1 MAYEVTATR
10 KRPRSF
16 EQIVGQEFVVA
27 TLRGAIERQQIA
39 HAFLFSGPRG
49 VGKTSAARVLAR
61 ALNCAAGPT
70 VSACGECNQCKEIG
84 AGSSL
89 DVIEIDGASNTGVDD
104 VRAIKDEVLFPPV
117 AARYKVYIIDEV
129 HMLSTSA
136 FNALLKTVEEPPPY
150 VVFIFA
156 TTEIHKVP
164 ATIRSRCQQFTF
176 RLFSVDEIR
185 DRLAEVAAEMS
196 LEADEEALIWVAKE
210 ADGSLRDAYTTF
222 DQIASFAGDRR
233 IGIDAIRDT
242 IGALSMDELNQVGT
256 LIGSD
261 DPAAMLTLADEI
273 MERGVSV
280 ERFVIALADYLRS
293 LLLLR
298 HGVTRPGILG
308 YPEASFNADA
318 RARLS
323 VSQLELAGELLLEA
337 HRNLKQSVSPRFE
350 LELLLSRLA
359 RVTGMVTPDELLA
372 EVHAIK
378 DQFTGDGGDAG
389 GAPARRPNEVA
400 PGPRGGGRWAGGGGA
415 AAAAGGTPPPGQPRA
430 RATGTAGTAGGPA
443 AGSMA
448 SRGAASSTAFPDGAV
463 RGRGA
468 AGGAAASG
476 AAPSSGTPGDA
487 AGAGASGAAPG
498 GAASGGAATAGAA
511 PGGAVAG
518 GVASSATV
526 AGGPVRSDAVPGGA
540 APEPAIPPRGRPVAQ
555 AAVMR
560 DSGNGGRAAATA
572 EVAGEHATRPAAG
585 APAAP
590 GDAPEVLHEIGARV
604 RAQNQMSLAASVER
618 AQAAV
623 VEAGRVT
630 VTFAAS
636 DRYHGGQVA
645 GAQQTLAAVASEILG
660 RPVSVGVDYQREQG
674 REAADARAAA
684 PENVDVGRFC
694 KIFRGEVI
702 KEITHGI

>member
-16 EQIVGQEFVVA
+16 DQIVGQEFVVA

-70 VSACGECNQCKEIG
+70 VSPCDDCNQCREVSAG
-84 AGSSL
+84 ASL

-104 VRAIKDEVLFPPV
+104 VRAIKDEVLFPP
-117 AARYKVYIIDEV
+117 ASARYKVYIIDEV

-176 RLFSVDEIR
+176 RLFSTDEIR
-185 DRLAEVAAEMS
+185 DRLAEVAAELN
-196 LEADEEALIWVAKE
+196 LEADDEALIWVAKE

-222 DQIASFAGDRR
+222 DQIASFAGGRR
-233 IGIDAIRDT
+233 ISIDAIRDT
-242 IGALSMDELNQVGT
+242 IGALSMDELNRVGT

-261 DPAAMLTLADEI
+261 DAAAMLALADEI
-273 MERGVSV
+273 LERGVSV

-308 YPEASFNADA
+308 YPEASFSADV
-318 RARLS
+318 RSRIS
-323 VSQLELAGELLLEA
+323 VSRLELAGELLLEV

-372 EVHAIK
+372 EVHTIK
-378 DQFTGDGGDAG
+378 GQFTGGDGTGTGGGDGGV
-389 GAPARRPNEVA
+389 PAR
-400 PGPRGGGRWAGGGGA
+400 
-415 AAAAGGTPPPGQPRA
+415 PPE
-430 RATGTAGTAGGPA
+430 
-443 AGSMA
+443 
-448 SRGAASSTAFPDGAV
+448 
-463 RGRGA
+463 
-468 AGGAAASG
+468 
-476 AAPSSGTPGDA
+476 
-487 AGAGASGAAPG
+487 AAPG
-498 GAASGGAATAGAA
+498 GAMPAPGGVAVSGAGTAA
-511 PGGAVAG
+511 PARAHPPRPAPRPVPRPDGAVAG
-518 GVASSATV
+518 GGRPDT
-526 AGGPVRSDAVPGGA
+526 A
-540 APEPAIPPRGRPVAQ
+540 APAPSLRASGHVAQ
-555 AAVMR
+555 AAP
-560 DSGNGGRAAATA
+560 AAAAADGVAVDAGDGTA
-572 EVAGEHATRPAAG
+572 ATGAAGKPAASEG
-585 APAAP
+585 AP
-590 GDAPEVLHEIGARV
+590 ELLHEIGASV

-618 AQAAV
+618 AEAV
-623 VEAGRVT
+623 VVTDERVT
-630 VTFAAS
+630 MTFAAG

-645 GAQQTLAAVASEILG
+645 SAQQTVASAASEILG
-660 RPVSVGVDYQREQG
+660 RPVSVGVDYRRDPEPAG
-674 REAADARAAA
+674 PAARAAG
-684 PENVDVGRFC
+684 PEHADVGRFC
-694 KIFRGEVI
+694 KIFRGEVV
-702 KEITHGI
+702 KEIAHGI

>member
-27 TLRGAIERQQIA
+27 TLCGAIERQQIA

-70 VSACGECNQCKEIG
+70 ATPCDDCNECKEIS

-176 RLFSVDEIR
+176 RLFSTDEIC
-185 DRLAEVAAEMS
+185 DRLAEVAAELD
-196 LEADEEALIWVAKE
+196 LETDAEALIWIAKE

-222 DQIASFAGDRR
+222 DQIASFTGGRR
-233 IGIDAIRDT
+233 ITMDAIRDT
-242 IGALSMDELNQVGT
+242 IGALSMDELNRVGN

-261 DPAAMLTLADEI
+261 DATAMLTLADDI
-273 MERGVSV
+273 LERGVSV

-308 YPEASFNADA
+308 YPEASFSAEA
-318 RARLS
+318 RARLP
-323 VSQLELAGELLLEA
+323 VSQLELAGELLLEV

-378 DQFTGDGGDAG
+378 GQFAG
-389 GAPARRPNEVA
+389 AAPAKLPGSA
-400 PGPRGGGRWAGGGGA
+400 PGGPAWAGPR
-415 AAAAGGTPPPGQPRA
+415 AAAGGPGSGYPGDPPQGRPRQA
-430 RATGTAGTAGGPA
+430 P
-443 AGSMA
+443 
-448 SRGAASSTAFPDGAV
+448 
-463 RGRGA
+463 
-468 AGGAAASG
+468 ASG
-476 AAPSSGTPGDA
+476 AAGTARAPA
-487 AGAGASGAAPG
+487 AGA
-498 GAASGGAATAGAA
+498 AGAA
-511 PGGAVAG
+511 GTARAPAAGAAGAAGTARAPAPGAG
-518 GVASSATV
+518 GTA
-526 AGGPVRSDAVPGGA
+526 
-540 APEPAIPPRGRPVAQ
+540 
-555 AAVMR
+555 
-560 DSGNGGRAAATA
+560 RAAAPPA
-572 EVAGEHATRPAAG
+572 RGGPRAADPDDPPWRSAIAAAG
-585 APAAP
+585 APALRDSGPAGSAAP
-590 GDAPEVLHEIGARV
+590 AAMTAEAPASPADLPAGEAAQGRASDPAPEVLHEISARV
-604 RAQNQMSLAASVER
+604 RAQNQLSLAANLEK
-618 AQAAV
+618 AV
-623 VEAGRVT
+623 ATVVDGGRVT
-630 VTFAAS
+630 VTFAAG
-636 DRYHGGQVA
+636 DRYAGGQVVN
-645 GAQQTLAAVASEILG
+645 AQQTVAAAASEILG
-660 RPVSVGVDYQREQG
+660 RPVSIGVDYRREP
-674 REAADARAAA
+674 AAA
-684 PENVDVGRFC
+684 PEGADRAAPENADVGRFC
-694 KIFRGEVI
+694 KIFRGEVV
-702 KEITHGI
+702 KEIAHGT

>member
-27 TLRGAIERQQIA
+27 TLSGAIERQQIA

-70 VSACGECNQCKEIG
+70 PTPCDDCNECKEIG

-176 RLFSVDEIR
+176 RLFSTDEIC
-185 DRLAEVAAEMS
+185 DRLAEVAAELG
-196 LEADEEALIWVAKE
+196 LETDAEALIWIAKE

-222 DQIASFAGDRR
+222 DQIASFTGGRR
-233 IGIDAIRDT
+233 ITMDAIRDT
-242 IGALSMDELNQVGT
+242 IGALSMDELNRVGI

-261 DPAAMLTLADEI
+261 DATAMLALADDI
-273 MERGVSV
+273 LERGVSV

-308 YPEASFNADA
+308 YPEASFSAEA
-318 RARLS
+318 RARLP
-323 VSQLELAGELLLEA
+323 VSQLELAGELLLEV

-378 DQFTGDGGDAG
+378 GQFAGAADA
-389 GAPARRPNEVA
+389 APAKLPGSA
-400 PGPRGGGRWAGGGGA
+400 PGGPPWAGPR
-415 AAAAGGTPPPGQPRA
+415 AAAGGPGSGYPGDPPQGRPRQA
-430 RATGTAGTAGGPA
+430 PATGAGGTTGTARVP
-443 AGSMA
+443 
-448 SRGAASSTAFPDGAV
+448 
-463 RGRGA
+463 
-468 AGGAAASG
+468 
-476 AAPSSGTPGDA
+476 A
-487 AGAGASGAAPG
+487 AGAGG
-498 GAASGGAATAGAA
+498 TAR
-511 PGGAVAG
+511 V
-518 GVASSATV
+518 
-526 AGGPVRSDAVPGGA
+526 
-540 APEPAIPPRGRPVAQ
+540 
-555 AAVMR
+555 
-560 DSGNGGRAAATA
+560 
-572 EVAGEHATRPAAG
+572 PAAG
-585 APAAP
+585 AGGTARAPAAGAGGTARAP
-590 GDAPEVLHEIGARV
+590 AAGAAGTARAPATGAAGTARAPAAGAAGTARAPAPPATSAAAPPARGGPRAADPDDPPWRSAIAGAGAPALRDSGPADSAAPADLPAGEAAQGRASDAGAEVLHEISARV
-604 RAQNQMSLAASVER
+604 RAQNQLSLAANLEK
-618 AQAAV
+618 AV
-623 VEAGRVT
+623 ATVVDGGRVT
-630 VTFAAS
+630 VMFAAG
-636 DRYHGGQVA
+636 DRYAGGQVVN
-645 GAQQTLAAVASEILG
+645 AQQTVAAAASEILG
-660 RPVSVGVDYQREQG
+660 RPVSIGVDYRREP
-674 REAADARAAA
+674 AAA
-684 PENVDVGRFC
+684 PEGADRAAPENADVGRVC
-694 KIFRGEVI
+694 KIFRGEVV
-702 KEITHGI
+702 KEITHGT

>member
-70 VSACGECNQCKEIG
+70 PTPCDDCNQCKEIG

-117 AARYKVYIIDEV
+117 AASYKVYIIDEV

-176 RLFSVDEIR
+176 RLFSTDEIC
-185 DRLAEVAAEMS
+185 DRLAEVAVELG
-196 LEADEEALIWVAKE
+196 LETDDEALIWIAKE

-222 DQIASFAGDRR
+222 DQIASFTGGSR
-233 IGIDAIRDT
+233 ITMDAIRDT
-242 IGALSMDELNQVGT
+242 IGALSMDELNRVGI

-261 DPAAMLTLADEI
+261 DATAMLALADDI
-273 MERGVSV
+273 LERGVSV

-308 YPEASFNADA
+308 YPEASFSAEA
-318 RARLS
+318 RARLP
-323 VSQLELAGELLLEA
+323 VSQLELAGELLLEV

-378 DQFTGDGGDAG
+378 SQFAGAAGAADAPAQVPGTVPGGPPWARPRAAAG
-389 GAPARRPNEVA
+389 GTEAGASGPGSGHPSGTSAGRLRQAPAAPAAPAAGAAGSARAPAAPGAGATVQPARYGPRAADPDDPPWRGARPTAAAPAVRDSGPAGSVA
-400 PGPRGGGRWAGGGGA
+400 PATMTAPAPAPAAA
-415 AAAAGGTPPPGQPRA
+415 AAAAGGREVP
-430 RATGTAGTAGGPA
+430 AGEPA
-443 AGSMA
+443 ERS
-448 SRGAASSTAFPDGAV
+448 AADP
-463 RGRGA
+463 
-468 AGGAAASG
+468 
-476 AAPSSGTPGDA
+476 
-487 AGAGASGAAPG
+487 
-498 GAASGGAATAGAA
+498 
-511 PGGAVAG
+511 
-518 GVASSATV
+518 
-526 AGGPVRSDAVPGGA
+526 
-540 APEPAIPPRGRPVAQ
+540 APEA
-555 AAVMR
+555 
-560 DSGNGGRAAATA
+560 
-572 EVAGEHATRPAAG
+572 
-585 APAAP
+585 
-590 GDAPEVLHEIGARV
+590 LHEISARV
-604 RAQNQMSLAASVER
+604 RAQNQLSLAANLEK
-618 AQAAV
+618 AV
-623 VEAGRVT
+623 ATVVDGGRVT
-630 VTFAAS
+630 VTFAAG
-636 DRYHGGQVA
+636 DRYAGGQVVD
-645 GAQQTLAAVASEILG
+645 AQQTVAAAASEILG
-660 RPVSVGVDYQREQG
+660 RPVSIGVDYRREP
-674 REAADARAAA
+674 AAA
-684 PENVDVGRFC
+684 PEGAGRATPENADVGRFC
-694 KIFRGEVI
+694 KIFRGEVV
-702 KEITHGI
+702 KEIAHGT

>member
-70 VSACGECNQCKEIG
+70 ASPCDECNQCKEVS

-104 VRAIKDEVLFPPV
+104 VRAIKDEVLFPP
-117 AARYKVYIIDEV
+117 ASARYKVYIIDEV

-176 RLFSVDEIR
+176 RLFSTDEIR
-185 DRLAEVAAEMS
+185 DRLAEVATELH

-233 IGIDAIRDT
+233 ISIDAIRDT
-242 IGALSMDELNQVGT
+242 IGALSMDELNRVGT

-261 DPAAMLTLADEI
+261 APAAMLALADEI
-273 MERGVSV
+273 VERGVSV

-308 YPEASFNADA
+308 YPEASFSTEA

-323 VSQLELAGELLLEA
+323 VSQLELAGELLLEV

-372 EVHAIK
+372 EVQAIK
-378 DQFTGDGGDAG
+378 GQFTGDAGDAG
-389 GAPARRPNEVA
+389 GVPAGRPEAA
-400 PGPRGGGRWAGGGGA
+400 PGPRPTTAAGAPPAGPPSARTTEPAGVAGA
-415 AAAAGGTPPPGQPRA
+415 AAPT
-430 RATGTAGTAGGPA
+430 GPA
-443 AGSMA
+443 PSGVP
-448 SRGAASSTAFPDGAV
+448 RGP
-463 RGRGA
+463 
-468 AGGAAASG
+468 
-476 AAPSSGTPGDA
+476 APA
-487 AGAGASGAAPG
+487 R
-498 GAASGGAATAGAA
+498 AGAA
-511 PGGAVAG
+511 EQARKYGLR
-518 GVASSATV
+518 T
-526 AGGPVRSDAVPGGA
+526 
-540 APEPAIPPRGRPVAQ
+540 APEPAGPARGRP
-555 AAVMR
+555 AAP
-560 DSGNGGRAAATA
+560 AA
-572 EVAGEHATRPAAG
+572 EPDRPAARGSG
-585 APAAP
+585 APTGGSARSATAPVELAERGALQAAP
-590 GDAPEVLHEIGARV
+590 VPTAAEDASEMLHEIGARV
-604 RAQNQMSLAASVER
+604 RALNQMSLAASVER
-618 AQAAV
+618 AEAAV
-623 VEAGRVT
+623 VEADRVT
-630 VTFAAS
+630 ITFAAS

-645 GAQQTLAAVASEILG
+645 SAQQTVATAASEILG
-660 RPVSVGVDYQREQG
+660 RPVTVGVDYRREQG
-674 REAADARAAA
+674 ASGGAA
-684 PENVDVGRFC
+684 PAAGPEDADVGRFC
-694 KIFRGEVI
+694 KVFRGEVI
-702 KEITHGI
+702 KEIAHGI

>member
-70 VSACGECNQCKEIG
+70 PTPCDDCNQCKEIG

-117 AARYKVYIIDEV
+117 AASYKVYIIDEV

-176 RLFSVDEIR
+176 RLFSTDEIC
-185 DRLAEVAAEMS
+185 DRLAEVAVELG
-196 LEADEEALIWVAKE
+196 LETDDEALIWIAKE

-222 DQIASFAGDRR
+222 DQIASFTGGSR
-233 IGIDAIRDT
+233 ITMDAIRDT
-242 IGALSMDELNQVGT
+242 IGALSMDELNRVGI

-261 DPAAMLTLADEI
+261 DATAMLALADDI
-273 MERGVSV
+273 LERGVSV

-308 YPEASFNADA
+308 YPEASFSAEA
-318 RARLS
+318 RARLP
-323 VSQLELAGELLLEA
+323 VSQLELAGELLLEV

-378 DQFTGDGGDAG
+378 GQFAG
-389 GAPARRPNEVA
+389 
-400 PGPRGGGRWAGGGGA
+400 
-415 AAAAGGTPPPGQPRA
+415 AAGGT
-430 RATGTAGTAGGPA
+430 
-443 AGSMA
+443 
-448 SRGAASSTAFPDGAV
+448 
-463 RGRGA
+463 
-468 AGGAAASG
+468 
-476 AAPSSGTPGDA
+476 A
-487 AGAGASGAAPG
+487 AGAGGPGSGDPSGTSAGRLRQAPAAP
-498 GAASGGAATAGAA
+498 AA
-511 PGGAVAG
+511 
-518 GVASSATV
+518 
-526 AGGPVRSDAVPGGA
+526 
-540 APEPAIPPRGRPVAQ
+540 
-555 AAVMR
+555 
-560 DSGNGGRAAATA
+560 
-572 EVAGEHATRPAAG
+572 PAAG
-585 APAAP
+585 AAGSARAPTAPGAGATEPPARYGPRAADPDDPPWRGARPTAAAPAVRDSGPAGSVAPAAMTAP
-590 GDAPEVLHEIGARV
+590 APAPAGGREVPEGEPAERSAADPAPEALHEISARV
-604 RAQNQMSLAASVER
+604 RAQNQLSLAAALEK
-618 AQAAV
+618 AV
-623 VEAGRVT
+623 ATVVDGGRVT
-630 VTFAAS
+630 VTFAAG
-636 DRYHGGQVA
+636 DRYAGGQVVN
-645 GAQQTLAAVASEILG
+645 AQQTVAAAASEILG
-660 RPVSVGVDYQREQG
+660 RPVSIGVDYRREP
-674 REAADARAAA
+674 AAA
-684 PENVDVGRFC
+684 PEGGGRAAPENADVGRFC
-694 KIFRGEVI
+694 KIFRGEVV
-702 KEITHGI
+702 KEIAHGT

>member
-27 TLRGAIERQQIA
+27 TLSGAIERQQIA

-70 VSACGECNQCKEIG
+70 PTPCDDCNECKEIG

-176 RLFSVDEIR
+176 RLFSTDEIC
-185 DRLAEVAAEMS
+185 DRLAEVAAELG
-196 LEADEEALIWVAKE
+196 LETDAEALIWIAKE

-222 DQIASFAGDRR
+222 DQIASFTGGRR
-233 IGIDAIRDT
+233 ITMDAIRDT
-242 IGALSMDELNQVGT
+242 IGALSMDELNRVGI

-261 DPAAMLTLADEI
+261 DATAMLALADDI
-273 MERGVSV
+273 LERGVSV

-308 YPEASFNADA
+308 YPEASFSAEA
-318 RARLS
+318 RARLP
-323 VSQLELAGELLLEA
+323 VSQLELAGELLLEV

-378 DQFTGDGGDAG
+378 GQFAGAADA
-389 GAPARRPNEVA
+389 APAKLPGSA
-400 PGPRGGGRWAGGGGA
+400 PGGPPWAGPR
-415 AAAAGGTPPPGQPRA
+415 AAAGGPGSGYPGDPPQGRPRQA
-430 RATGTAGTAGGPA
+430 PATGAGGTTGTARVP
-443 AGSMA
+443 
-448 SRGAASSTAFPDGAV
+448 
-463 RGRGA
+463 
-468 AGGAAASG
+468 
-476 AAPSSGTPGDA
+476 A
-487 AGAGASGAAPG
+487 AGAGGTARAGTG
-498 GAASGGAATAGAA
+498 GTA
-511 PGGAVAG
+511 
-518 GVASSATV
+518 
-526 AGGPVRSDAVPGGA
+526 
-540 APEPAIPPRGRPVAQ
+540 
-555 AAVMR
+555 
-560 DSGNGGRAAATA
+560 RA
-572 EVAGEHATRPAAG
+572 PAAG
-585 APAAP
+585 AAGTARARRSGSRRDRPRAGSGSRRNRPRAGSGSRRDRPCAGSGSRRDRPCAGSGSRRDRPRAGAAR
-590 GDAPEVLHEIGARV
+590 HQRRGAAR
-604 RAQNQMSLAASVER
+604 
-618 AQAAV
+618 
-623 VEAGRVT
+623 AGRP
-630 VTFAAS
+630 
-636 DRYHGGQVA
+636 A
-645 GAQQTLAAVASEILG
+645 GG
-660 RPVSVGVDYQREQG
+660 RPG
-674 REAADARAAA
+674 
-684 PENVDVGRFC
+684 
-694 KIFRGEVI
+694 
-702 KEITHGI
+702 

>member
-61 ALNCAAGPT
+61 ALNCATGPT
-70 VSACGECNQCKEIG
+70 VSPCDDCNECKEIS

-104 VRAIKDEVLFPPV
+104 VRAIKDEVLFPPA

-176 RLFSVDEIR
+176 RLFSTDEIR
-185 DRLAEVAAEMS
+185 DRLAEVTAELN
-196 LEADEEALIWVAKE
+196 LEADDEALIWIAKE
-210 ADGSLRDAYTTF
+210 ADGSLRDAYTTL
-222 DQIASFAGDRR
+222 DQIASFTGDRR

-242 IGALSMDELNQVGT
+242 VGALSMDELNRVGT

-261 DPAAMLTLADEI
+261 DPTAMLALADEI
-273 MERGVSV
+273 LERGVSV

-308 YPEASFNADA
+308 YPEASFSAEP

-323 VSQLELAGELLLEA
+323 VSQLELAGELLLEV

-378 DQFTGDGGDAG
+378 GQFAGVDAG
-389 GAPARRPNEVA
+389 DPADAPPDPPDTAPGAPPGG
-400 PGPRGGGRWAGGGGA
+400 GPRFAGGGTGTGA
-415 AAAAGGTPPPGQPRA
+415 AGRATGDRSGTPPAGHRPAP
-430 RATGTAGTAGGPA
+430 ATATAGTA
-443 AGSMA
+443 
-448 SRGAASSTAFPDGAV
+448 
-463 RGRGA
+463 RGR
-468 AGGAAASG
+468 
-476 AAPSSGTPGDA
+476 APP
-487 AGAGASGAAPG
+487 GAGATGPPTRSDRRSADPDDSPPRGAPTTAAPVLRD
-498 GAASGGAATAGAA
+498 SG
-511 PGGAVAG
+511 PGGAVAPVAAPAEAPASPAARDRPD
-518 GVASSATV
+518 GVAASPS
-526 AGGPVRSDAVPGGA
+526 GSDT
-540 APEPAIPPRGRPVAQ
+540 APQ
-555 AAVMR
+555 L
-560 DSGNGGRAAATA
+560 
-572 EVAGEHATRPAAG
+572 
-585 APAAP
+585 
-590 GDAPEVLHEIGARV
+590 LHQIAARV

-618 AQAAV
+618 AVAAV
-623 VEAGRVT
+623 VDAGRVT
-630 VTFAAS
+630 MTFGPA
-636 DRYHGGQVA
+636 DRYAGGQVA
-645 GAQQTLAAVASEILG
+645 NAQQTVAAAASEILG
-660 RPVSVGVDYQREQG
+660 RPVSVGVDYRRD
-674 REAADARAAA
+674 REAAPAGARPAA
-684 PENVDVGRFC
+684 PEDADVGRFC
-694 KIFRGEVI
+694 KIFRGEVV
-702 KEITHGI
+702 KEIADGI

>member
-27 TLRGAIERQQIA
+27 TLSGAIERQQIA

-70 VSACGECNQCKEIG
+70 PTPCDDCNECKEIG

-176 RLFSVDEIR
+176 RLFSTDEIC
-185 DRLAEVAAEMS
+185 DRLAEVAAELG
-196 LEADEEALIWVAKE
+196 LETDAEALIWIAKE

-222 DQIASFAGDRR
+222 DQIASFTGGRR
-233 IGIDAIRDT
+233 ITMDAIRDT
-242 IGALSMDELNQVGT
+242 IGALSMDELNRVGI

-261 DPAAMLTLADEI
+261 DATAMLALADDI
-273 MERGVSV
+273 LERGVSV

-308 YPEASFNADA
+308 YPEASFSAEA
-318 RARLS
+318 RARLP
-323 VSQLELAGELLLEA
+323 VSQLELAGELLLEV

-378 DQFTGDGGDAG
+378 GQFAGAADA
-389 GAPARRPNEVA
+389 APAKLPGSA
-400 PGPRGGGRWAGGGGA
+400 PGGPPWAGPR
-415 AAAAGGTPPPGQPRA
+415 AAAGGPGSGYPGDPPQGRPRQA
-430 RATGTAGTAGGPA
+430 PATGAGGTTGTA
-443 AGSMA
+443 
-448 SRGAASSTAFPDGAV
+448 R
-463 RGRGA
+463 
-468 AGGAAASG
+468 
-476 AAPSSGTPGDA
+476 APA
-487 AGAGASGAAPG
+487 AGAGGTARAPAAGAGGTARAPTTGAAG
-498 GAASGGAATAGAA
+498 TA
-511 PGGAVAG
+511 
-518 GVASSATV
+518 
-526 AGGPVRSDAVPGGA
+526 
-540 APEPAIPPRGRPVAQ
+540 
-555 AAVMR
+555 
-560 DSGNGGRAAATA
+560 RAAAPPGTGA
-572 EVAGEHATRPAAG
+572 AAPPARGGPRAADPDDPPWRSAIAAAG
-585 APAAP
+585 APALRDSGPADSAAP
-590 GDAPEVLHEIGARV
+590 ADLPAGEAAQGRASDAGAEVLHEISARV
-604 RAQNQMSLAASVER
+604 RAQNQLSLAANLEK
-618 AQAAV
+618 AV
-623 VEAGRVT
+623 ATVVDGGRVT
-630 VTFAAS
+630 VMFAAG
-636 DRYHGGQVA
+636 DRYAGGQVVN
-645 GAQQTLAAVASEILG
+645 AQQTVAAAASEILG
-660 RPVSVGVDYQREQG
+660 RPVSIGVDYRREP
-674 REAADARAAA
+674 AAA
-684 PENVDVGRFC
+684 PEGADRAAPENADVGRVC
-694 KIFRGEVI
+694 KIFRGEVV
-702 KEITHGI
+702 KEITHGT

>member
-27 TLRGAIERQQIA
+27 TLSGAIERQQIA

-70 VSACGECNQCKEIG
+70 PTPCDDCNECKEIG
-84 AGSSL
+84 LGSSL

-176 RLFSVDEIR
+176 RLFSTDEIC
-185 DRLAEVAAEMS
+185 DRLAEVAAELG
-196 LEADEEALIWVAKE
+196 LETDAEALIWIAKE

-222 DQIASFAGDRR
+222 DQIASFTGGRR
-233 IGIDAIRDT
+233 ITMDAIRDT
-242 IGALSMDELNQVGT
+242 IGALSMDELNRVGI

-261 DPAAMLTLADEI
+261 DATAMLALADDI
-273 MERGVSV
+273 LERGVSV

-308 YPEASFNADA
+308 YPEASFSAEA
-318 RARLS
+318 RARLP
-323 VSQLELAGELLLEA
+323 VSQLELAGELLLEV

-378 DQFTGDGGDAG
+378 GQFAGAADA
-389 GAPARRPNEVA
+389 APAKLPGSA
-400 PGPRGGGRWAGGGGA
+400 PGGPPWAGPR
-415 AAAAGGTPPPGQPRA
+415 AAAGGPGSGYPGDPPQGRPRQA
-430 RATGTAGTAGGPA
+430 PATGAGGTTGTARVPA
-443 AGSMA
+443 AG
-448 SRGAASSTAFPDGAV
+448 
-463 RGRGA
+463 A
-468 AGGAAASG
+468 AGTAR
-476 AAPSSGTPGDA
+476 APA
-487 AGAGASGAAPG
+487 AGAGGTARAPATGAAGTARAP
-498 GAASGGAATAGAA
+498 AAGAA
-511 PGGAVAG
+511 GTARAPAA
-518 GVASSATV
+518 
-526 AGGPVRSDAVPGGA
+526 GA
-540 APEPAIPPRGRPVAQ
+540 AGTA
-555 AAVMR
+555 
-560 DSGNGGRAAATA
+560 RAAAPPGTGA
-572 EVAGEHATRPAAG
+572 AAPPARGGPRAADPDDPPWRSAIAAAG
-585 APAAP
+585 APALRDSGPAGSAAP
-590 GDAPEVLHEIGARV
+590 AARTAEAPASPADLPAGEAAQGRASDAGPEVLHEISARV
-604 RAQNQMSLAASVER
+604 RAQNQLSLAANLEK
-618 AQAAV
+618 AV
-623 VEAGRVT
+623 ATVVDGGRVT
-630 VTFAAS
+630 VMFAAG
-636 DRYHGGQVA
+636 DRYAGGQVVN
-645 GAQQTLAAVASEILG
+645 AQQTVAAAASEILG
-660 RPVSVGVDYQREQG
+660 RPVSIGVDYRREP
-674 REAADARAAA
+674 AAA
-684 PENVDVGRFC
+684 PEGADRAAPENADVGRVC
-694 KIFRGEVI
+694 KIFRGEVV
-702 KEITHGI
+702 KEITHGT

>member
-70 VSACGECNQCKEIG
+70 PTPCDDCNQCKEIG

-117 AARYKVYIIDEV
+117 AASYKVYIIDEV

-176 RLFSVDEIR
+176 RLFSTDEIC
-185 DRLAEVAAEMS
+185 DRLAEVAVELG
-196 LEADEEALIWVAKE
+196 LETDDEALIWIAKE

-222 DQIASFAGDRR
+222 DQIASFTGGSR
-233 IGIDAIRDT
+233 ITMDAIRDT
-242 IGALSMDELNQVGT
+242 IGALSMDELNRVGI

-261 DPAAMLTLADEI
+261 DATAMLALADDI
-273 MERGVSV
+273 LERGVSV

-308 YPEASFNADA
+308 YPEASFSAEA
-318 RARLS
+318 RARLP
-323 VSQLELAGELLLEA
+323 VSQLELAGELLLEV

-378 DQFTGDGGDAG
+378 SQFAGAAGAADAPAQVPGTVPGGPPWARPRAAAG
-389 GAPARRPNEVA
+389 GTEAGASGPGSGHPSGTSAGRLRQAPAAPAAPAAGAAGSARAPAAPGAGATVQPARYGPRAADPDDPPWRGARPTAAAPAVRDSGPAGSVA
-400 PGPRGGGRWAGGGGA
+400 PATMTAPAPAPAAA
-415 AAAAGGTPPPGQPRA
+415 AAAAGGREVP
-430 RATGTAGTAGGPA
+430 AGEPA
-443 AGSMA
+443 ERS
-448 SRGAASSTAFPDGAV
+448 AADP
-463 RGRGA
+463 
-468 AGGAAASG
+468 
-476 AAPSSGTPGDA
+476 
-487 AGAGASGAAPG
+487 
-498 GAASGGAATAGAA
+498 
-511 PGGAVAG
+511 
-518 GVASSATV
+518 
-526 AGGPVRSDAVPGGA
+526 
-540 APEPAIPPRGRPVAQ
+540 APEA
-555 AAVMR
+555 
-560 DSGNGGRAAATA
+560 
-572 EVAGEHATRPAAG
+572 
-585 APAAP
+585 
-590 GDAPEVLHEIGARV
+590 LHELSARV
-604 RAQNQMSLAASVER
+604 RAQNQLSLAANLEK
-618 AQAAV
+618 AV
-623 VEAGRVT
+623 ATVVDGGRVT
-630 VTFAAS
+630 VTFAAG
-636 DRYHGGQVA
+636 DRYAGGQVVD
-645 GAQQTLAAVASEILG
+645 AQQTVAAAASEILG
-660 RPVSVGVDYQREQG
+660 RPVSIGVDYRREP
-674 REAADARAAA
+674 AAA
-684 PENVDVGRFC
+684 PEGAGRAAPENADVGRFC
-694 KIFRGEVI
+694 KIFRGEVV
-702 KEITHGI
+702 KEIAHGT

>member
-61 ALNCAAGPT
+61 ALDCAAGPT
-70 VSACGECNQCKEIG
+70 VSPCDECNQCKEIS

-104 VRAIKDEVLFPPV
+104 VRAIKDEVLFPP
-117 AARYKVYIIDEV
+117 ASARYKVYIIDEV

-176 RLFSVDEIR
+176 RLFSTDEIR
-185 DRLAEVAAEMS
+185 DRLAEVATELN

-233 IGIDAIRDT
+233 ISIDAIRDT

-261 DPAAMLTLADEI
+261 DPAAMLALADEI
-273 MERGVSV
+273 IERGVSV

-308 YPEASFNADA
+308 YPEASFSAEA

-323 VSQLELAGELLLEA
+323 VSQLELAGEMLLEV

-378 DQFTGDGGDAG
+378 GQFTGAAGDAG
-389 GAPARRPNEVA
+389 GVP
-400 PGPRGGGRWAGGGGA
+400 GGA
-415 AAAAGGTPPPGQPRA
+415 VPTTAADAPPAGAPSA
-430 RATGTAGTAGGPA
+430 RASGPA
-443 AGSMA
+443 G
-448 SRGAASSTAFPDGAV
+448 V
-463 RGRGA
+463 
-468 AGGAAASG
+468 AGGAAPG
-476 AAPSSGTPGDA
+476 NAAPTGPAPSGV
-487 AGAGASGAAPG
+487 PG
-498 GAASGGAATAGAA
+498 GPAPARAGAA
-511 PGGAVAG
+511 LL
-518 GVASSATV
+518 
-526 AGGPVRSDAVPGGA
+526 
-540 APEPAIPPRGRPVAQ
+540 
-555 AAVMR
+555 R
-560 DSGNGGRAAATA
+560 DSGGGFARYGDRAGGTGRAWY
-572 EVAGEHATRPAAG
+572 
-585 APAAP
+585 
-590 GDAPEVLHEIGARV
+590 
-604 RAQNQMSLAASVER
+604 AASR
-618 AQAAV
+618 GRCHRGRRRPRDAARNS
-623 VEAGRVT
+623 GT
-630 VTFAAS
+630 
-636 DRYHGGQVA
+636 GC
-645 GAQQTLAAVASEILG
+645 
-660 RPVSVGVDYQREQG
+660 
-674 REAADARAAA
+674 A
-684 PENVDVGRFC
+684 P
-694 KIFRGEVI
+694 
-702 KEITHGI
+702 

>member
-27 TLRGAIERQQIA
+27 TLSGAIERQQIA

-70 VSACGECNQCKEIG
+70 PTPCDDCNECKEIG
-84 AGSSL
+84 LGSSL

-176 RLFSVDEIR
+176 RLFSTDEIC
-185 DRLAEVAAEMS
+185 DRLAEVAAELG
-196 LEADEEALIWVAKE
+196 LETDAEALIWIAKE

-222 DQIASFAGDRR
+222 DQIASFTGGRR
-233 IGIDAIRDT
+233 ITMDAIRDT
-242 IGALSMDELNQVGT
+242 IGALSMDELNRVGI

-261 DPAAMLTLADEI
+261 DATAMLALADDI
-273 MERGVSV
+273 LERGVSV

-308 YPEASFNADA
+308 YPEASFSAEA
-318 RARLS
+318 RARLP
-323 VSQLELAGELLLEA
+323 VSQLELAGELLLEV

-378 DQFTGDGGDAG
+378 GQFAGAADA
-389 GAPARRPNEVA
+389 APAKLPGSA
-400 PGPRGGGRWAGGGGA
+400 PGGPPWAGPR
-415 AAAAGGTPPPGQPRA
+415 AAAGGPGSGYPGDPPQGRPRQA
-430 RATGTAGTAGGPA
+430 PATGAGGTTGTARVPA
-443 AGSMA
+443 AG
-448 SRGAASSTAFPDGAV
+448 
-463 RGRGA
+463 A
-468 AGGAAASG
+468 AGTARV
-476 AAPSSGTPGDA
+476 PA
-487 AGAGASGAAPG
+487 AGAGG
-498 GAASGGAATAGAA
+498 TA
-511 PGGAVAG
+511 
-518 GVASSATV
+518 
-526 AGGPVRSDAVPGGA
+526 
-540 APEPAIPPRGRPVAQ
+540 
-555 AAVMR
+555 
-560 DSGNGGRAAATA
+560 RA
-572 EVAGEHATRPAAG
+572 PAAG
-585 APAAP
+585 AAGTARAPATGAAGTARAPAAGAAGPPVRRQREPP
-590 GDAPEVLHEIGARV
+590 GPPARRRRPPPAPRRRPRGAARGRQTRMTRRGAAPLPPPARRLCATAGPRTRRRRQICRRAKLRKGARPTPV
-604 RAQNQMSLAASVER
+604 RRCCTRSAPGCAPRTSSRWRQTSKRPWPPWWMAAAS
-618 AQAAV
+618 
-623 VEAGRVT
+623 
-630 VTFAAS
+630 
-636 DRYHGGQVA
+636 
-645 GAQQTLAAVASEILG
+645 
-660 RPVSVGVDYQREQG
+660 P
-674 REAADARAAA
+674 
-684 PENVDVGRFC
+684 
-694 KIFRGEVI
+694 
-702 KEITHGI
+702 

>member
-70 VSACGECNQCKEIG
+70 PTPCDDCNQCKEIG

-117 AARYKVYIIDEV
+117 AASYKVYIIDEV

-176 RLFSVDEIR
+176 RLFSTDEIC
-185 DRLAEVAAEMS
+185 DRLAEVAVELG
-196 LEADEEALIWVAKE
+196 LETDDEALIWIAKE

-222 DQIASFAGDRR
+222 DQIASFTGGSR
-233 IGIDAIRDT
+233 ITMDAIRDT
-242 IGALSMDELNQVGT
+242 IGALSMDELNRVGI

-261 DPAAMLTLADEI
+261 DATAMLALADDI
-273 MERGVSV
+273 LERGVSV

-308 YPEASFNADA
+308 YPEASFSAEA
-318 RARLS
+318 RARLP
-323 VSQLELAGELLLEA
+323 VSQLELAGELLLEV

-378 DQFTGDGGDAG
+378 SQFAGAADAADAADAAAPAQVPGTVPGGPPWARPAPPPAARRPAPAG
-389 GAPARRPNEVA
+389 PGPVTQVAQARAGFGKRRQRRQRRQRERPGAPARRRRPA
-400 PGPRGGGRWAGGGGA
+400 PAQRSRRRGTVRVRRTPMTRRGA
-415 AAAAGGTPPPGQPRA
+415 APALPPARRPCATARPRA
-430 RATGTAGTAGGPA
+430 RW
-443 AGSMA
+443 
-448 SRGAASSTAFPDGAV
+448 R
-463 RGRGA
+463 R
-468 AGGAAASG
+468 
-476 AAPSSGTPGDA
+476 
-487 AGAGASGAAPG
+487 
-498 GAASGGAATAGAA
+498 
-511 PGGAVAG
+511 
-518 GVASSATV
+518 
-526 AGGPVRSDAVPGGA
+526 
-540 APEPAIPPRGRPVAQ
+540 PP
-555 AAVMR
+555 
-560 DSGNGGRAAATA
+560 
-572 EVAGEHATRPAAG
+572 
-585 APAAP
+585 
-590 GDAPEVLHEIGARV
+590 
-604 RAQNQMSLAASVER
+604 
-618 AQAAV
+618 
-623 VEAGRVT
+623 
-630 VTFAAS
+630 
-636 DRYHGGQVA
+636 
-645 GAQQTLAAVASEILG
+645 
-660 RPVSVGVDYQREQG
+660 
-674 REAADARAAA
+674 
-684 PENVDVGRFC
+684 
-694 KIFRGEVI
+694 
-702 KEITHGI
+702 

>member
-70 VSACGECNQCKEIG
+70 PTPCDDCNQCKEIG

-117 AARYKVYIIDEV
+117 AASYKVYIIDEV

-176 RLFSVDEIR
+176 RLFSTDEIC
-185 DRLAEVAAEMS
+185 DRLAEVAVELG
-196 LEADEEALIWVAKE
+196 LETDDEALIWIAKE

-222 DQIASFAGDRR
+222 DQIASFTGGSR
-233 IGIDAIRDT
+233 ITMDAIRDT
-242 IGALSMDELNQVGT
+242 IGALSMDELNRVGI

-261 DPAAMLTLADEI
+261 DATAMLALADDI
-273 MERGVSV
+273 LERGVSV

-308 YPEASFNADA
+308 YPEASFSAEA
-318 RARLS
+318 RARLP
-323 VSQLELAGELLLEA
+323 VSQLELAGELLLEV

-378 DQFTGDGGDAG
+378 SQFAGAAGAADAADAPAQVPGTVPGGPPWARPRAAAG
-389 GAPARRPNEVA
+389 GTEAGASGPGSGDPSGTSAGRLRQAPAAPAAPAAGAAGSARAPAAPGAGATVQPARYGPRAADPDDPPWRGARPTAAAPAVRDSGPAGSVA
-400 PGPRGGGRWAGGGGA
+400 PATMTAPAPAPAPAAA
-415 AAAAGGTPPPGQPRA
+415 AAAAGGREVP
-430 RATGTAGTAGGPA
+430 AGEPA
-443 AGSMA
+443 ERS
-448 SRGAASSTAFPDGAV
+448 AADP
-463 RGRGA
+463 
-468 AGGAAASG
+468 
-476 AAPSSGTPGDA
+476 
-487 AGAGASGAAPG
+487 
-498 GAASGGAATAGAA
+498 
-511 PGGAVAG
+511 
-518 GVASSATV
+518 
-526 AGGPVRSDAVPGGA
+526 
-540 APEPAIPPRGRPVAQ
+540 APEA
-555 AAVMR
+555 
-560 DSGNGGRAAATA
+560 
-572 EVAGEHATRPAAG
+572 
-585 APAAP
+585 
-590 GDAPEVLHEIGARV
+590 LHEISARV
-604 RAQNQMSLAASVER
+604 RAQNQLSLAANLEK
-618 AQAAV
+618 AV
-623 VEAGRVT
+623 ATVVDGGRVT
-630 VTFAAS
+630 VTFAAG
-636 DRYHGGQVA
+636 DRYAGGQVVD
-645 GAQQTLAAVASEILG
+645 AQQTVAAAASEILG
-660 RPVSVGVDYQREQG
+660 RPVSIGVDYRREP
-674 REAADARAAA
+674 AAA
-684 PENVDVGRFC
+684 PEGAGRATPENADVGRFC
-694 KIFRGEVI
+694 KIFRGEVV
-702 KEITHGI
+702 KEIAHGT

>member
-27 TLRGAIERQQIA
+27 TLCGAIERQQIA

-70 VSACGECNQCKEIG
+70 ATPCDDCNECKEIS

-176 RLFSVDEIR
+176 RLFSTDEIC
-185 DRLAEVAAEMS
+185 DRLAEVAAELG
-196 LEADEEALIWVAKE
+196 LETDAEALIWIAKE

-222 DQIASFAGDRR
+222 DQIASFTGGRR
-233 IGIDAIRDT
+233 ITMDAIRDT
-242 IGALSMDELNQVGT
+242 IGALSMDELNRVGN

-261 DPAAMLTLADEI
+261 DATAMLTLADDI
-273 MERGVSV
+273 LERGVSV

-308 YPEASFNADA
+308 YPEASFSAEA
-318 RARLS
+318 RARLP
-323 VSQLELAGELLLEA
+323 VSQLELAGELLLEV

-378 DQFTGDGGDAG
+378 GQFAG
-389 GAPARRPNEVA
+389 AAPAKLPGSA
-400 PGPRGGGRWAGGGGA
+400 PGGPPWAGPR
-415 AAAAGGTPPPGQPRA
+415 AAAGGPGSGYPGDPPQGRPRQAPAPGA
-430 RATGTAGTAGGPA
+430 AGTARAPA
-443 AGSMA
+443 AG
-448 SRGAASSTAFPDGAV
+448 AA
-463 RGRGA
+463 GA
-468 AGGAAASG
+468 AGTAR
-476 AAPSSGTPGDA
+476 APA
-487 AGAGASGAAPG
+487 AGAGAAGTARARRRPAPPAPRRRPRGAARGRQTRMTRRGAAPLPPP
-498 GAASGGAATAGAA
+498 ARRLYATAG
-511 PGGAVAG
+511 
-518 GVASSATV
+518 
-526 AGGPVRSDAVPGGA
+526 
-540 APEPAIPPRGRPVAQ
+540 PRARRRRRP
-555 AAVMR
+555 
-560 DSGNGGRAAATA
+560 
-572 EVAGEHATRPAAG
+572 
-585 APAAP
+585 
-590 GDAPEVLHEIGARV
+590 
-604 RAQNQMSLAASVER
+604 
-618 AQAAV
+618 
-623 VEAGRVT
+623 
-630 VTFAAS
+630 
-636 DRYHGGQVA
+636 
-645 GAQQTLAAVASEILG
+645 
-660 RPVSVGVDYQREQG
+660 
-674 REAADARAAA
+674 
-684 PENVDVGRFC
+684 
-694 KIFRGEVI
+694 
-702 KEITHGI
+702 

>member
-16 EQIVGQEFVVA
+16 DQIVGQEFVVA

-70 VSACGECNQCKEIG
+70 VSPCDDCNQCREITAG
-84 AGSSL
+84 ASL

-104 VRAIKDEVLFPPV
+104 VRAIKDEVLFPP
-117 AARYKVYIIDEV
+117 ASARYKVYIIDEV

-176 RLFSVDEIR
+176 RLFSTDEIR
-185 DRLAEVAAEMS
+185 DRLLEVAAELN
-196 LEADEEALIWVAKE
+196 LETDEEALIWVAKE

-222 DQIASFAGDRR
+222 DQIASFAGGRR
-233 IGIDAIRDT
+233 ISIDAIRDT
-242 IGALSMDELNQVGT
+242 IGALSMDELNRVGT

-261 DPAAMLTLADEI
+261 DAAAMLALADEI
-273 MERGVSV
+273 LERGVSV

-308 YPEASFNADA
+308 YPEASFSADV
-318 RARLS
+318 RSRIP
-323 VSQLELAGELLLEA
+323 VSRLELAGELLLEV

-359 RVTGMVTPDELLA
+359 RVSGMVAPDELLA
-372 EVHAIK
+372 EVRAIK
-378 DQFTGDGGDAG
+378 GQFTGDHDTGGDGSGDDSGG
-389 GAPARRPNEVA
+389 GAGTARPPAAA
-400 PGPRGGGRWAGGGGA
+400 PGGGPMPPATRRAGNSDTRTGGAAVSGGA
-415 AAAAGGTPPPGQPRA
+415 AAPATAPRA
-430 RATGTAGTAGGPA
+430 LRAP
-443 AGSMA
+443 
-448 SRGAASSTAFPDGAV
+448 RPD
-463 RGRGA
+463 R
-468 AGGAAASG
+468 
-476 AAPSSGTPGDA
+476 
-487 AGAGASGAAPG
+487 
-498 GAASGGAATAGAA
+498 AASGGGRPGTAA
-511 PGGAVAG
+511 P
-518 GVASSATV
+518 
-526 AGGPVRSDAVPGGA
+526 P
-540 APEPAIPPRGRPVAQ
+540 
-555 AAVMR
+555 MR
-560 DSGNGGRAAATA
+560 DSGHAAAA
-572 EVAGEHATRPAAG
+572 
-585 APAAP
+585 APAADASGGSAATGGTGEP
-590 GDAPEVLHEIGARV
+590 AAPDAAPDGAPELLHEIGARV

-618 AQAAV
+618 AEDAV
-623 VEAGRVT
+623 VTGDRVT
-630 VTFAAS
+630 MTFAAG

-645 GAQQTLAAVASEILG
+645 GAQQTVASAASEILG
-660 RPVSVGVDYQREQG
+660 RPVSVGVDYRRQPAPAG
-674 REAADARAAA
+674 RPAGAAG
-684 PENVDVGRFC
+684 PEHADVGRFC
-694 KIFRGEVI
+694 KIFRGEVV
-702 KEITHGI
+702 KEIVHGI

>member
-70 VSACGECNQCKEIG
+70 PTPCDDCNQCKEIG

-117 AARYKVYIIDEV
+117 AASYKVYIIDEV

-176 RLFSVDEIR
+176 RLFSTDEIC
-185 DRLAEVAAEMS
+185 DRLAEVAVELG
-196 LEADEEALIWVAKE
+196 LETDDEALIWIAKE

-222 DQIASFAGDRR
+222 DQIASFTGGSR
-233 IGIDAIRDT
+233 ITMDAIRDT
-242 IGALSMDELNQVGT
+242 IGALSMDELNRVGI

-261 DPAAMLTLADEI
+261 DATAMLALADDI
-273 MERGVSV
+273 LERGVSV

-308 YPEASFNADA
+308 YPEASFSAEA
-318 RARLS
+318 RARLP
-323 VSQLELAGELLLEA
+323 VSQLELAGELLLEV

-378 DQFTGDGGDAG
+378 SQFAGAAGAADAA
-389 GAPARRPNEVA
+389 GAPAQVPGTVPGGPPWARPRAAAGGTEAGASGPGSGDPSGTSAGRLRQAPAAPAAPAAGAAGSARAPAAPGAGATEPPARYGPRAADPDDPPWRGARPTAAAPAVRDSGPAGSVA
-400 PGPRGGGRWAGGGGA
+400 PATMTAPAPAPAAAAA
-415 AAAAGGTPPPGQPRA
+415 AAAAGGREVP
-430 RATGTAGTAGGPA
+430 AGEPA
-443 AGSMA
+443 ERS
-448 SRGAASSTAFPDGAV
+448 AADP
-463 RGRGA
+463 
-468 AGGAAASG
+468 
-476 AAPSSGTPGDA
+476 
-487 AGAGASGAAPG
+487 
-498 GAASGGAATAGAA
+498 
-511 PGGAVAG
+511 
-518 GVASSATV
+518 
-526 AGGPVRSDAVPGGA
+526 
-540 APEPAIPPRGRPVAQ
+540 APEA
-555 AAVMR
+555 
-560 DSGNGGRAAATA
+560 
-572 EVAGEHATRPAAG
+572 
-585 APAAP
+585 
-590 GDAPEVLHEIGARV
+590 LHEISARV
-604 RAQNQMSLAASVER
+604 RAQNQLSLAANLEK
-618 AQAAV
+618 AV
-623 VEAGRVT
+623 ATVVDGGRVT
-630 VTFAAS
+630 VTFAAG
-636 DRYHGGQVA
+636 DRYAGGQVVD
-645 GAQQTLAAVASEILG
+645 AQQTVAAAASEILG
-660 RPVSVGVDYQREQG
+660 RPVSIGVDYRREP
-674 REAADARAAA
+674 AAA
-684 PENVDVGRFC
+684 PEGAGRATPENADVGRFC
-694 KIFRGEVI
+694 KIFRGEVV
-702 KEITHGI
+702 KEIAHGT

>member
-27 TLRGAIERQQIA
+27 TLSGAIERQQIA

-70 VSACGECNQCKEIG
+70 ATPCDDCNECKEIS

-176 RLFSVDEIR
+176 RLFSTDEIC
-185 DRLAEVAAEMS
+185 DRLAEVAAELG
-196 LEADEEALIWVAKE
+196 LETDAEALIWIAKE

-222 DQIASFAGDRR
+222 DQIASFTGGRR
-233 IGIDAIRDT
+233 ITMDAIRDT
-242 IGALSMDELNQVGT
+242 IGALSMDELNRVGI

-261 DPAAMLTLADEI
+261 DATAMLALADDI
-273 MERGVSV
+273 LERGVSV

-308 YPEASFNADA
+308 YPEASFSAEA
-318 RARLS
+318 RARLP
-323 VSQLELAGELLLEA
+323 VSQLELAGELLLEV

-378 DQFTGDGGDAG
+378 GQFAGAADAAPAKLPGSAPGGPPWAGPRAAAGGPGSGYPGDPPQGRPRQAPATGAGGTTGTARVPAAGAGGTARAPAAGAAGTARAPAAGAAGTARAPAPPATSAAAPPARGGPRAADPDDPPWRSAIAAG
-389 GAPARRPNEVA
+389 GAPAL
-400 PGPRGGGRWAGGGGA
+400 
-415 AAAAGGTPPPGQPRA
+415 
-430 RATGTAGTAGGPA
+430 
-443 AGSMA
+443 
-448 SRGAASSTAFPDGAV
+448 
-463 RGRGA
+463 
-468 AGGAAASG
+468 
-476 AAPSSGTPGDA
+476 
-487 AGAGASGAAPG
+487 
-498 GAASGGAATAGAA
+498 
-511 PGGAVAG
+511 
-518 GVASSATV
+518 
-526 AGGPVRSDAVPGGA
+526 
-540 APEPAIPPRGRPVAQ
+540 
-555 AAVMR
+555 R
-560 DSGNGGRAAATA
+560 DSGPADSAAPADLP
-572 EVAGEHATRPAAG
+572 AGEAAQG
-585 APAAP
+585 QAS
-590 GDAPEVLHEIGARV
+590 DAGPEVLHEISARV
-604 RAQNQMSLAASVER
+604 RAQNQLSLAANLEK
-618 AQAAV
+618 AV
-623 VEAGRVT
+623 ATVVDGGRVT
-630 VTFAAS
+630 VTFAAG
-636 DRYHGGQVA
+636 DRYAGGQVVN
-645 GAQQTLAAVASEILG
+645 AQQTVAAAASEILG
-660 RPVSVGVDYQREQG
+660 RPVSIGVDYRREP
-674 REAADARAAA
+674 AAA
-684 PENVDVGRFC
+684 PEGADRAAPENADVGRVC
-694 KIFRGEVI
+694 KIFRGEVV
-702 KEITHGI
+702 KEITHGT

>member
-61 ALNCAAGPT
+61 SLNCAAGPT
-70 VSACGECNQCKEIG
+70 PSPCDNCNECTEISS
-84 AGSSL
+84 GSSL

-104 VRAIKDEVLFPPV
+104 VRAIKDEVLFPPA

-176 RLFSVDEIR
+176 RLFSTDEIR
-185 DRLAEVAAEMS
+185 DRLAEVVAEQG
-196 LEADEEALIWVAKE
+196 LQADEEALIWIAKE

-261 DPAAMLTLADEI
+261 DATAMLALADEI
-273 MERGVSV
+273 IERGVSV

-308 YPEASFNADA
+308 YPEASFSTDA
-318 RARLS
+318 RARLT
-323 VSQLELAGELLLEA
+323 VSQLELAGELLLEV

-359 RVTGMVTPDELLA
+359 RVTGMVTPDDLLA

-378 DQFTGDGGDAG
+378 GEFTGDGDDG
-389 GAPARRPNEVA
+389 GVPATLPEAA
-400 PGPRGGGRWAGGGGA
+400 PGPRAGGPRSGGGGTV
-415 AAAAGGTPPPGQPRA
+415 AAAGGNPALGRPHERA
-430 RATGTAGTAGGPA
+430 AGTAGSGAGP
-443 AGSMA
+443 S
-448 SRGAASSTAFPDGAV
+448 GAARSGMA
-463 RGRGA
+463 RGT
-468 AGGAAASG
+468 AAASG
-476 AAPSSGTPGDA
+476 AAPSSAVGSGAGPSGAVPRGPVESGAARSGAAPSGPPRSGPAPSGAASRGPASGSAAPDGARAVDPSTTHRPGGAAEPDARTPGGPTA
-487 AGAGASGAAPG
+487 AAPVLRDSGRGGTVTADETVPAAADGAATVTAAPG
-498 GAASGGAATAGAA
+498 GAG
-511 PGGAVAG
+511 
-518 GVASSATV
+518 
-526 AGGPVRSDAVPGGA
+526 
-540 APEPAIPPRGRPVAQ
+540 
-555 AAVMR
+555 
-560 DSGNGGRAAATA
+560 
-572 EVAGEHATRPAAG
+572 
-585 APAAP
+585 
-590 GDAPEVLHEIGARV
+590 EVLHDIAARV

-618 AQAAV
+618 AEAAV
-623 VEAGRVT
+623 VEPGRVT

-645 GAQQTLAAVASEILG
+645 AAQQMVAAAASDILG
-660 RPVSVGVDYQREQG
+660 RPVRVGVDYRRDQS
-674 REAADARAAA
+674 AAVADSPAA
-684 PENVDVGRFC
+684 PEDADVGRFC
-694 KIFRGEVI
+694 KIFRGEVV

>member
-70 VSACGECNQCKEIG
+70 PTPCDDCNQCKEIG

-117 AARYKVYIIDEV
+117 AASYKVYIIDEV

-176 RLFSVDEIR
+176 RLFSTDEIC
-185 DRLAEVAAEMS
+185 DRLAEVAVELG
-196 LEADEEALIWVAKE
+196 LETDDEALIWIAKE

-222 DQIASFAGDRR
+222 DQIASFTGGSR
-233 IGIDAIRDT
+233 ITMDAIRDT
-242 IGALSMDELNQVGT
+242 IGALSMDELNRVGI

-261 DPAAMLTLADEI
+261 DATAMLALADDI
-273 MERGVSV
+273 LERGVSV

-308 YPEASFNADA
+308 YPEASFSAEA
-318 RARLS
+318 RARLP
-323 VSQLELAGELLLEA
+323 VSQLELAGELLLEV

-378 DQFTGDGGDAG
+378 SQFAGAAGAADAADAPAQVPGTVPGGPPWARPRAAAG
-389 GAPARRPNEVA
+389 GTEAGASGPGSGDPSGTSAGRLRQAPAAPAAGAAGSARAPAAPGAGATVQPARYGPRAADPDDPPWRGARPTAAAPAVRDSGPAGSVA
-400 PGPRGGGRWAGGGGA
+400 PATMTAPAPAPAAAA
-415 AAAAGGTPPPGQPRA
+415 AAAAGGREVP
-430 RATGTAGTAGGPA
+430 AGEPA
-443 AGSMA
+443 ERS
-448 SRGAASSTAFPDGAV
+448 AADP
-463 RGRGA
+463 
-468 AGGAAASG
+468 
-476 AAPSSGTPGDA
+476 
-487 AGAGASGAAPG
+487 
-498 GAASGGAATAGAA
+498 
-511 PGGAVAG
+511 
-518 GVASSATV
+518 
-526 AGGPVRSDAVPGGA
+526 
-540 APEPAIPPRGRPVAQ
+540 APEA
-555 AAVMR
+555 
-560 DSGNGGRAAATA
+560 
-572 EVAGEHATRPAAG
+572 
-585 APAAP
+585 
-590 GDAPEVLHEIGARV
+590 LHEISARV
-604 RAQNQMSLAASVER
+604 RAQNQLSLAANLEK
-618 AQAAV
+618 AV
-623 VEAGRVT
+623 ATVVDGGRVT
-630 VTFAAS
+630 VTFAAG
-636 DRYHGGQVA
+636 DRYAGGQVVD
-645 GAQQTLAAVASEILG
+645 AQQTVAAAASEILG
-660 RPVSVGVDYQREQG
+660 RPVSIGVDYRREP
-674 REAADARAAA
+674 AAA
-684 PENVDVGRFC
+684 PEGAGRATPENADVGRFC
-694 KIFRGEVI
+694 KIFRGEVV
-702 KEITHGI
+702 KEIAHGT